1 MEGVIS
7 IKQSEFCKEFES
19 VDLKNTFIL
28 STQKAE
34 DIWRMFIDKDFKPFH
49 SLDKTH
55 WLLSNSSKLIGSW
68 LELYNNEDY
77 QTVAKSLDLALEW
90 NEDDILFF
98 FKSRRFVIMTTYQDF
113 KIGWINFLMCEDD
126 SPVLVNKNINKS
138 VLVFTP
144 IGVIK
149 KVATDG

>member
-1 MEGVIS
+1 MEGIIS

-19 VDLKNTFIL
+19 LDLKNTFIL
-28 STQKAE
+28 STKKAE
-34 DIWRMFIDKDFKPFH
+34 DVWRMYIDKDFKPFH

-55 WLLSNSSKLIGSW
+55 WLLSNSSKSIGTW
-68 LELYNNEDY
+68 LESYNNDDY
-77 QTVAKSLDLALEW
+77 QRVVNMLDLELEW

-98 FKSRRFVIMTTYQDF
+98 FMSRRFVIMTTYQDF

-126 SPVLVNKNINKS
+126 SPVLVNKNINDN

-144 IGVIK
+144 IGKIN
-149 KVATDG
+149 KVFLA